1 MAPKIENNSLYQFT
15 APPARVT
22 ATSRSLIDHCYVCNK
37 YSIMQPSL
45 TVFGFSDQFPVCLTW
60 LKRVKTPTS
69 GNKTILGLS
78 NSTIL
83 GVYNVSEP
91 DAAPQ
96 HGHGAFVNVYDKRA
110 PFKTTREK

>member
-1 MAPKIENNSLYQFT
+1 
-15 APPARVT
+15 
-22 ATSRSLIDHCYVCNK
+22 
-37 YSIMQPSL
+37 MQPSL